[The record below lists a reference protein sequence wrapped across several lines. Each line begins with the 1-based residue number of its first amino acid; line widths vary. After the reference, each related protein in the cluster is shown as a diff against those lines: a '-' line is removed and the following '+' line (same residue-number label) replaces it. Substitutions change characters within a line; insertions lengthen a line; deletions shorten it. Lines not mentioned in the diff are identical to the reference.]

1 MKTGVIN
8 CKAFFDAGM
17 RIDPDVHLS
26 EGSVIRNELNHLPYQ
41 LSSVGENAADVFYGN
56 IFSRIFVQDPEHG
69 MPYLAASDTVLANL
83 DTGRFLSKKQSA
95 QLNYLILKKDWILV
109 TCSGTLGNVTYT
121 NKTFENHIATHDLI
135 RIIPN
140 SNKVN
145 KGTLYAFLASKFG
158 YYQITQSQFGGVVKH
173 INTDQTKSIIVP
185 VFPADFQQDVDD
197 MIQESARLRERAS
210 ELLVSANELLMTYTG
225 LSKLS
230 PEDYDYFGPS
240 SASRKVST
248 FYRNISEIGSLSFN
262 AFNHSERIRT
272 NLLSRLSNLKT
283 IPLFEAIESGVMRSP
298 IGVEVQELKKG
309 HGIML
314 INQSDI
320 FNQIVEGKWVVK
332 KPKYL
337 NHLLE
342 LDEIL
347 IAKIGTL
354 GENETFCRCVYVG
367 EELKGQ
373 LISSAFFR
381 LRASSN
387 VPSGYLFAWLS
398 SDYGFRLIRSSQFGT
413 KQCYPNPAILY
424 KYPVPIIDIDKMTE
438 IDAMVK
444 EAHHLQ
450 HLSNNN
456 ERNAIAKV
464 EQEIEKWNN

>member
-41 LSSVGENAADVFYGN
+41 LSTVGENAADVFYGN

-185 VFPADFQQDVDD
+185 VFPADFQQDVDN

-283 IPLFEAIESGVMRSP
+283 IPLFEAIESGVM
-298 IGVEVQELKKG
+298 
-309 HGIML
+309 
-314 INQSDI
+314 
-320 FNQIVEGKWVVK
+320 
-332 KPKYL
+332 
-337 NHLLE
+337 
-342 LDEIL
+342 
-347 IAKIGTL
+347 
-354 GENETFCRCVYVG
+354 
-367 EELKGQ
+367 
-373 LISSAFFR
+373 
-381 LRASSN
+381 
-387 VPSGYLFAWLS
+387 
-398 SDYGFRLIRSSQFGT
+398 
-413 KQCYPNPAILY
+413 
-424 KYPVPIIDIDKMTE
+424 
-438 IDAMVK
+438 
-444 EAHHLQ
+444 
-450 HLSNNN
+450 
-456 ERNAIAKV
+456 
-464 EQEIEKWNN
+464 